1 MHDWPGE
8 VRRRLKRRGEADS
21 VDESVVEELAQH
33 VEDRYTELRAAGAAH
48 ESALAEALEELTD
61 DELLGVELADVRRS
75 RPAPPP
81 VGAGEGAVGP
91 VEKVWTDL
99 RYGVR
104 LAMRQPGYTA
114 AIVLTL
120 ALGIGATTAIFSVVN
135 AILLREPPFAAID
148 ELVMVWE
155 TDQASETAHEPASWP
170 DIVDFRERSRTLA
183 DVAALQA
190 VRPTWLRDDAESER
204 LNGVAVTGNLPVLLG
219 LRPIVGT
226 TLDEARIAAGE
237 RLVLLGEHI
246 WRSRL
251 GADPAIIGSSL
262 RLDGQSATVVGVLPS
277 EADLG
282 MNQIHGRADYGGPFT
297 GRRVDVWIGMAPSAA
312 EFPRWNHPFLAVG
325 RLSPGVSIE
334 AAQQELGAIAAELE
348 AAYPENAARGV
359 NLEALPEVI
368 FGPTRPALLVLL
380 ATVGLLLL
388 ITCANVA
395 NLMMARMVGRRR
407 ELSVRTALGA
417 RGGRIASQ
425 LLMETL
431 VMTTLG
437 AIGGLLLA
445 YGGIRSIVAIAPES
459 IPRIDEVTLDW
470 NVLALLAGVTIAIT
484 LVLGVLPTSRAWAA
498 DLRGSLQGTAG
509 GRSPEGGGG
518 RATRGV
524 LVVSQAALAV
534 ALMIGA
540 GILLRSFLALL
551 AVDPGFET
559 DRVIKAEFQLPPSRY
574 AMDPSRPETFAP
586 ATDFYA
592 RSLAGVRAIPG
603 VEEAA
608 IAVDHPLQA
617 GFTNSFVIVGREAE
631 SEAFGEIRTRFV
643 TPGYQETLG
652 IPVVAGRPLADS
664 DDVEAPRVGVLN
676 RAAAERYFPGRDPL
690 GQELRFWGMPWRV
703 VGVMGDER
711 FLGVD
716 RESEPAIY
724 VSLQQMPIG
733 GGSLLVRTE
742 ADPATVVPAMRAAV
756 QEVDGEIVLAAVET
770 LEETLAATVGR
781 PRFTT
786 LLIGMFAVLAVLIAL
801 VGLHG
806 LLSYSVSQR
815 APELGIR
822 KALGASEADLRRLV
836 LGEGLRLTAVGV
848 LIGAALAV
856 AGSRLLE
863 SLVFGVSSADPY
875 TFAIVGLVTFLAAML
890 ASWVPARRASSSDP
904 MTALRAE

>member
-1 MHDWPGE
+1 
-8 VRRRLKRRGEADS
+8 
-21 VDESVVEELAQH
+21 
-33 VEDRYTELRAAGAAH
+33 
-48 ESALAEALEELTD
+48 
-61 DELLGVELADVRRS
+61 
-75 RPAPPP
+75 
-81 VGAGEGAVGP
+81 
-91 VEKVWTDL
+91 
-99 RYGVR
+99 
-104 LAMRQPGYTA
+104 
-114 AIVLTL
+114 
-120 ALGIGATTAIFSVVN
+120 
-135 AILLREPPFAAID
+135 
-148 ELVMVWE
+148 
-155 TDQASETAHEPASWP
+155 
-170 DIVDFRERSRTLA
+170 LA

-312 EFPRWNHPFLAVG
+312 EFPRWNHPFLAIG
-325 RLSPGVSIE
+325 RLSAGVSIE

-348 AAYPENAARGV
+348 AAYPENEARGV

-395 NLMMARMVGRRR
+395 NLMTARMVGRWR

-437 AIGGLLLA
+437 AAGGLLLA

-459 IPRIDEVTLDW
+459 IPRIDEVTIDW

-518 RATRGV
+518 RTTRGV
-524 LVVSQAALAV
+524 LEVSQAALAV

-559 DRVIKAEFQLPPSRY
+559 DRVIKAEFQLPPS
-574 AMDPSRPETFAP
+574 
-586 ATDFYA
+586 
-592 RSLAGVRAIPG
+592 
-603 VEEAA
+603 
-608 IAVDHPLQA
+608 
-617 GFTNSFVIVGREAE
+617 
-631 SEAFGEIRTRFV
+631 
-643 TPGYQETLG
+643 
-652 IPVVAGRPLADS
+652 
-664 DDVEAPRVGVLN
+664 
-676 RAAAERYFPGRDPL
+676 
-690 GQELRFWGMPWRV
+690 
-703 VGVMGDER
+703 
-711 FLGVD
+711 
-716 RESEPAIY
+716 
-724 VSLQQMPIG
+724 
-733 GGSLLVRTE
+733 
-742 ADPATVVPAMRAAV
+742 
-756 QEVDGEIVLAAVET
+756 
-770 LEETLAATVGR
+770 
-781 PRFTT
+781 
-786 LLIGMFAVLAVLIAL
+786 
-801 VGLHG
+801 
-806 LLSYSVSQR
+806 
-815 APELGIR
+815 
-822 KALGASEADLRRLV
+822 
-836 LGEGLRLTAVGV
+836 
-848 LIGAALAV
+848 
-856 AGSRLLE
+856 
-863 SLVFGVSSADPY
+863 
-875 TFAIVGLVTFLAAML
+875 
-890 ASWVPARRASSSDP
+890 
-904 MTALRAE
+904 